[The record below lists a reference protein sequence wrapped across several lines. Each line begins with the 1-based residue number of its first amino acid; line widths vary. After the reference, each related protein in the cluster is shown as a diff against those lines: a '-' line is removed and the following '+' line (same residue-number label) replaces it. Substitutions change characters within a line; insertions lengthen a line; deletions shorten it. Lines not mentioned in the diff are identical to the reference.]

1 MIELTEDKI
10 RNKFRKS
17 LDQTK
22 ESPSTDSAER
32 HSHLVELFLDYLM
45 KNYPPEEQN
54 ETIHAEDANPAKEC
68 A

>member
-22 ESPSTDSAER
+22 DSPSTDYAER
-32 HSHLVELFLDYLM
+32 HAHLVALYLDYLV

-54 ETIHAEDANPAKEC
+54 KTICSEDASLAKEC

>member
-1 MIELTEDKI
+1 MIELTEDKM

-22 ESPSTDSAER
+22 ESPSTDYAER
-32 HSHLVELFLDYLM
+32 HAHLVELYLDYLM
-45 KNYPPEEQN
+45 KNYPPEEQKKN
-54 ETIHAEDANPAKEC
+54 IRGEKAKSAEEC

>member
-1 MIELTEDKI
+1 MIEVTEDKI

-22 ESPSTDSAER
+22 ESPSTDYAER
-32 HSHLVELFLDYLM
+32 HAHLVELYLDYLM

-54 ETIHAEDANPAKEC
+54 KNIRGGDTKPAEEYA
-68 A
+68 